1 MTDSFTPQ
9 TSALG
14 DVTLDIAQSFYSRT
28 DKRGVIQ
35 AGNSVFQAIAGFEWA
50 QLLGAPHKIVRN
62 ADTPRAVFR
71 VMWNLIQSGEI
82 ATAYVRNKTS
92 DGRGYW
98 VIAMVLPIE
107 GGYISARIKPT
118 SPIFDKI
125 RPIYAALTAA
135 EAGEGL
141 SVEDSETRLL
151 DELKTLGYANY
162 HEFQK
167 AAILAEFRNRS
178 LALSPK
184 MKSYFTDVD
193 RIHAGLTT
201 ITAAQGELISA
212 VESLRDLP
220 TNMRIVASRQEP
232 SGGPLSAMSDI
243 YNSTSSLLFQEITE
257 FALGK
262 SSISK
267 RMIEAFEHSCF
278 IKVASLLMEEIVTN
292 SAKED
297 LSEHNIDPTVEVAH
311 LADAL
316 SHYSGQERA
325 ALQNAERLAQDLNRA
340 SYDLRRSMLGLD
352 TIRVMGLVESG
363 RLGAEG
369 SRIGATME
377 QIGNCHNNIIALL
390 QRIKDNATIVN
401 AGVTG
406 LRTHFQKRA
415 ALAAH

>member
-1 MTDSFTPQ
+1 MTDSQITP
-9 TSALG
+9 TASLS
-14 DVTLDIAQSFYSRT
+14 DITFDLSQSFYSRT

-35 AGNSVFQAIAGFEWA
+35 AGNSVFQAIAGFEWG

-62 ADTPRAVFR
+62 TDTPRAVFR

-82 ATAYVRNKTS
+82 ASAYVRNKTN

-98 VIAMVLPIE
+98 VIAMILPIE
-107 GGYISARIKPT
+107 SGYLSVRIKPT
-118 SPIFDKI
+118 SALFDKVKA
-125 RPIYAALTAA
+125 IYAGLSAA
-135 EAGEGL
+135 EMNENL
-141 SVEDSETRLL
+141 SVEDSEARLL
-151 DELKTLGYANY
+151 AELKALGYASY
-162 HEFQK
+162 QDFQR
-167 AAILAEFRNRS
+167 AALIAEFRGRS

-184 MKSYFTDVD
+184 MKGYFTDVD
-193 RIHAGLTT
+193 RIYAGLET
-201 ITAAQGELISA
+201 INAAQSELMTA

-243 YNSTSSLLFQEITE
+243 YNSTSTVLFQEITD

-262 SSISK
+262 SSVSK
-267 RMIEAFEHSCF
+267 RMVEAFEKSSF
-278 IKVASLLMEEIVTN
+278 LKVASLLMEETVA
-292 SAKED
+292 SSSKEN
-297 LSEHNIDPTVEVAH
+297 LQQYNIDPAVEIGY
-311 LADAL
+311 LNDAL
-316 SHYSGQERA
+316 AQYAAHERE
-325 ALQNAERLAQDLNRA
+325 ALQHAERLAQDLNRA

-377 QIGNCHNNIIALL
+377 QIGNCHSSIIALL

-415 ALAAH
+415 AMAAG